1 MIYYNAIKLWVLAGS
16 SRLCIVLELE
26 LCFPTTKPTFD
37 FTICQMRILIKNSVS
52 HTTNPQLDMA

>member
-1 MIYYNAIKLWVLAGS
+1 MIYYNAIKLQVLVGS

-26 LCFPTTKPTFD
+26 LCVPTTKPAFD
-37 FTICQMRILIKNSVS
+37 FTTCEMCILIKNSVS

>member
-1 MIYYNAIKLWVLAGS
+1 MIYYNAIKLRFLAGS

-26 LCFPTTKPTFD
+26 LCVPTTKPAFD
-37 FTICQMRILIKNSVS
+37 FTTCQIRMLIKNSVS